1 MIHDRSSPGQSRPA
15 PSLDP
20 VSPANAPVALSPVDE
35 FVWHAE
41 TVQLLVL
48 SAAGAVLQWNQA
60 AVRRLGA
67 HAVLE
72 EGVPVWGLLARES
85 ASLLRTAMEEA
96 PAGPVRCLLTFTDGE
111 RFAFTLSCSVHRV
124 GETFFLFGE
133 QRIEQ
138 ERKMN
143 EELLALTDE
152 LALVSRERARGAAEL
167 EKALADLRASHW
179 LIQKIHEHLPV
190 CVLCHKVATGPRD
203 EARWESLAAF
213 LADNGLFMTHG
224 YCPGCED
231 VALAEL
237 EQALLPGPPDPPR

>member
-1 MIHDRSSPGQSRPA
+1 VPSPGA
-15 PSLDP
+15 
-20 VSPANAPVALSPVDE
+20 VTPANPAVALSPVDE

-48 SAAGAVLQWNQA
+48 SAAGAVLRWNQA
-60 AVRRLGA
+60 VVRRLGA

-96 PAGPVRCLLTFTDGE
+96 RTGPIRRLLTFTDGE

-124 GETFFLFGE
+124 GETFLLFGE

-138 ERKMN
+138 ERRMN

-152 LALVSRERARGAAEL
+152 LALVSRERARVAAEL

-213 LADNGLFMTHG
+213 LAENGLFMTHG
-224 YCPGCED
+224 YGPGCEAA
-231 VALAEL
+231 ALAAL
-237 EQALLPGPPDPPR
+237 EQAVLPGLQPPPP